1 MNIFQKEIISTEKIK
16 ELEKKLVNKEYNDL
30 EKLIET
36 SNKNILEHPAIKIIY
51 ASSKSLK
58 PNSTINEKRIA
69 YNLFLE
75 VYEKNL
81 HFKQALYNACT
92 LSLQIKEYDKI
103 LILLEEFIKENN
115 YDKKVYE
122 AIYKIYVTLGKI
134 DKAIQHLE
142 VIIKNEPTNLKVYSA
157 YLFCLLYSEKYDQKD
172 YIKHAFDFSKKIR
185 IYNENEKKPLLIRD
199 NNKIKIGF
207 MTPHFDGNS
216 IDGFLEDFLNNIDKK
231 TFELNAFN
239 LNSSDEKSNHLKHLF
254 DNWYHVKGLNDL
266 ELINFIRQK
275 EINILID
282 LVGHGPDNR
291 LTIFKNR
298 AAPIQISW
306 LGYCNSTGLKEMDY
320 IIVDKFVVR
329 DREKNLFSENF
340 LFAPEIWNTHKLMN
354 EDLNISSPPY
364 LKNEYFTFGSFNNFS
379 KISDKTIMVWS
390 KILKKTGAKLI
401 LKSSSQSKIEI
412 EKSIF
417 NKFSKDLIKNN
428 QIEILEGQRDKME
441 HMKMYSKIDL
451 CLDTFPYNGVT
462 TSFEAIWMGLPV
474 LCLSGNNFVSR
485 CGESIN
491 KNLGLSEFIA
501 KDTNEYIEKAIYFS
515 KKPYLLNEL
524 RKNLRIKA
532 KNSGIFQSKKFAE
545 HIQNKLKEFWQNK
558 KNLKTKIY
566 NL

>member
-58 PNSTINEKRIA
+58 PNSNINEKQIA
-69 YNLFLE
+69 YKLFLE

-103 LILLEEFIKENN
+103 LILLEEFIKKNDYN
-115 YDKKVYE
+115 TKVYE

-142 VIIKNEPTNLKVYSA
+142 IIIKKEPTNLKAYSA
-157 YLFCLLYSEKYDQKD
+157 YLFCLLYSENYDQKD
-172 YIKHAFDFSKKIR
+172 YIKHALDFSKKIK
-185 IYNENEKKPLLIRD
+185 IYNENEKKPLLLRH

-207 MTPHFDGNS
+207 ITPHFDGNS

-231 TFELNAFN
+231 IFELNAFN
-239 LNSSDEKSNHLKHLF
+239 LNLSDEKSDHLKHLF
-254 DNWYHVKGLNDL
+254 DNWYHVKDLNDL
-266 ELINFIRQK
+266 ELINFIREK

-320 IIVDKFVVR
+320 IIVDKFIVQ

-340 LFAPEIWNTHKLMN
+340 LYAPEIWNTHKLMN

-364 LKNEYFTFGSFNNFS
+364 LKNKYFTFGSFNNFS
-379 KISDKTIMVWS
+379 KISDKTVMVWS
-390 KILKKTGAKLI
+390 EILKKTEGKLV
-401 LKSSSQSKIEI
+401 LKSSSQSKIEL
-412 EKSIF
+412 EKNIF
-417 NKFSKDLIKNN
+417 DKFSNDLIKNN

-441 HMKMYSKIDL
+441 HMKLYNKIDL

-462 TSFEAIWMGLPV
+462 TSFEAIWMGIPV
-474 LCLSGNNFVSR
+474 LCLTGNNFVSR

-515 KKPYLLNEL
+515 KKPNFLIEF

-532 KNSGIFQSKKFAE
+532 KNSGIFQSKRFAE
-545 HIQNKLKEFWQNK
+545 HIGNKLKEFWQK
-558 KNLKTKIY
+558 KTDLKK
-566 NL
+566 

>member
-16 ELEKKLVNKEYNDL
+16 ELENKLVNKEYDNL

-58 PNSTINEKRIA
+58 PNSTFNEKQIA
-69 YNLFLE
+69 YKLFLE

-103 LILLEEFIKENN
+103 LILLEEFIKKNDYN
-115 YDKKVYE
+115 TKVYE

-142 VIIKNEPTNLKVYSA
+142 VIIKKEPTNLKAYSA
-157 YLFCLLYSEKYDQKD
+157 YLFCLLYSENYDQKD
-172 YIKHAFDFSKKIR
+172 YIKHALDFSKKIK
-185 IYNENEKKPLLIRD
+185 IYDENEKKPLLLKH

-207 MTPHFDGNS
+207 ITPHFDGNS

-231 TFELNAFN
+231 IFELNAFN
-239 LNSSDEKSNHLKHLF
+239 LNLSDEKSDHLKHLF
-254 DNWYHVKGLNDL
+254 DNWYHVKDLNDL
-266 ELINFIRQK
+266 DLINFIREK

-320 IIVDKFVVR
+320 IIVDKFIVQ

-340 LFAPEIWNTHKLMN
+340 LYAPEIWNTHKLMN

-379 KISDKTIMVWS
+379 KISDKTVMVWS
-390 KILKKTGAKLI
+390 EILKKTEGKLI
-401 LKSSSQSKIEI
+401 LKSSSQSKIEL
-412 EKSIF
+412 EKNIF
-417 NKFSKDLIKNN
+417 DKFSNDLIKNN
-428 QIEILEGQRDKME
+428 QIEILEGQRDKIE
-441 HMKMYSKIDL
+441 HMKLYNKIDL

-462 TSFEAIWMGLPV
+462 TSFEAIWMGIPV
-474 LCLSGNNFVSR
+474 LCLTGNNFVSR

-491 KNLGLSEFIA
+491 KNLGLGEFIA

-515 KKPYLLNEL
+515 KKPNFLIEL

-532 KNSGIFQSKKFAE
+532 KNSGIFQSKRFAE
-545 HIQNKLKEFWQNK
+545 HIGNKLKEFWQK
-558 KNLKTKIY
+558 KTNLKK
-566 NL
+566 

>member
-16 ELEKKLVNKEYNDL
+16 ELEKKLVNKEYDDL

-58 PNSTINEKRIA
+58 PNSNINEKQIA
-69 YNLFLE
+69 YKLFLE

-103 LILLEEFIKENN
+103 LILLEEFIKKNDYN
-115 YDKKVYE
+115 TKVYE

-142 VIIKNEPTNLKVYSA
+142 IIIKKEPTNLKAYSA
-157 YLFCLLYSEKYDQKD
+157 YLFCLLYSENYDQKD
-172 YIKHAFDFSKKIR
+172 YIKHALDFTKKIK
-185 IYNENEKKPLLIRD
+185 IYNENEKKPLLLRH

-207 MTPHFDGNS
+207 ITPHFDGNS

-231 TFELNAFN
+231 IFELNAFN
-239 LNSSDEKSNHLKHLF
+239 LNLSDEKSDHLKHLF
-254 DNWYHVKGLNDL
+254 DNWYHVKDLNDL
-266 ELINFIRQK
+266 ELINFIREK

-320 IIVDKFVVR
+320 IIVDKFIVH
-329 DREKNLFSENF
+329 DREKKLFSENF
-340 LFAPEIWNTHKLMN
+340 LYAPEIWNTHKLMN

-379 KISDKTIMVWS
+379 KISDKTVMVWS
-390 KILKKTGAKLI
+390 EILKKTEGKLI
-401 LKSSSQSKIEI
+401 LKSSSQSKIEL
-412 EKSIF
+412 EKNIF
-417 NKFSKDLIKNN
+417 DKFSNDLIKNN

-441 HMKMYSKIDL
+441 HMKLYNKIDL

-462 TSFEAIWMGLPV
+462 TSFEAIWMGIPV
-474 LCLSGNNFVSR
+474 LCLTGNNFVSR

-491 KNLGLSEFIA
+491 KNLGLNEFIA

-515 KKPYLLNEL
+515 KKPNFLIEF
-524 RKNLRIKA
+524 RKNLRTKA
-532 KNSGIFQSKKFAE
+532 KNSGIFQSKRFAE
-545 HIQNKLKEFWQNK
+545 HIGNKLKEFWQK
-558 KNLKTKIY
+558 KTDLKK
-566 NL
+566 

>member
-16 ELEKKLVNKEYNDL
+16 ELEKKLVNKEYDDL

-58 PNSTINEKRIA
+58 PNSNINEKQIA
-69 YNLFLE
+69 YKLFLE

-103 LILLEEFIKENN
+103 LILLEEFIKKNDYN
-115 YDKKVYE
+115 TKVYE

-142 VIIKNEPTNLKVYSA
+142 IIIKKEPTNLKAYSA
-157 YLFCLLYSEKYDQKD
+157 YLFCLLYSENYDQKD
-172 YIKHAFDFSKKIR
+172 YIKHALDFSKKIK
-185 IYNENEKKPLLIRD
+185 IYNENEKKPLLLRHIT
-199 NNKIKIGF
+199 KIKIGF
-207 MTPHFDGNS
+207 ITPHFDGNS

-231 TFELNAFN
+231 IFELNAFN
-239 LNSSDEKSNHLKHLF
+239 LNLSDEKSDHLKHLF
-254 DNWYHVKGLNDL
+254 NNWYHVKDLNDL
-266 ELINFIRQK
+266 ELINFIREK

-291 LTIFKNR
+291 LSIFKNR

-320 IIVDKFVVR
+320 IIVDKFIVQ

-340 LFAPEIWNTHKLMN
+340 LYAPEIWNTHKLMN
-354 EDLNISSPPY
+354 EDLTISSPPY

-379 KISDKTIMVWS
+379 KISDKTVMVWS
-390 KILKKTGAKLI
+390 EILKKTEGKLI
-401 LKSSSQSKIEI
+401 LKSSSQSKIEL
-412 EKSIF
+412 EKNIF
-417 NKFSKDLIKNN
+417 DKFSNDLIKNN

-441 HMKMYSKIDL
+441 HMKLYNKIDL

-462 TSFEAIWMGLPV
+462 TSFEAIWMGIPV
-474 LCLSGNNFVSR
+474 LCLTGNNFVSR

-515 KKPYLLNEL
+515 KKPNFLIKF

-532 KNSGIFQSKKFAE
+532 KNSGIFQSKRFAE
-545 HIQNKLKEFWQNK
+545 HIGNKLKEFWQK
-558 KNLKTKIY
+558 KLI
-566 NL
+566 

>member
-16 ELEKKLVNKEYNDL
+16 ELEKKLVNKEYDDL

-36 SNKNILEHPAIKIIY
+36 FNKNILEHPAIKIIY

-58 PNSTINEKRIA
+58 PNSTINEKQIA
-69 YNLFLE
+69 YKLFLE
-75 VYEKNL
+75 VYEENL

-103 LILLEEFIKENN
+103 LILLEEFIKKNDYN
-115 YDKKVYE
+115 TKVYE

-142 VIIKNEPTNLKVYSA
+142 IIIKKEPTNLKAYSA
-157 YLFCLLYSEKYDQKD
+157 YLFCLLYSENYDQKD
-172 YIKHAFDFSKKIR
+172 YIKHALDFSKKIK
-185 IYNENEKKPLLIRD
+185 IYNENEKKPLLLRH

-207 MTPHFDGNS
+207 ITPHFDGNS

-231 TFELNAFN
+231 IFELNAFN
-239 LNSSDEKSNHLKHLF
+239 LNLSDEKSDHLKHLF
-254 DNWYHVKGLNDL
+254 NNWYHVKDLNDL
-266 ELINFIRQK
+266 ELINFIREK

-291 LTIFKNR
+291 LSIFKNR

-320 IIVDKFVVR
+320 IIVDKFIVQ

-340 LFAPEIWNTHKLMN
+340 LYAPEIWNTHKLMN

-364 LKNEYFTFGSFNNFS
+364 LKNKYFTFGSFNNFS
-379 KISDKTIMVWS
+379 KISDKTVMVWS
-390 KILKKTGAKLI
+390 EILKKTEGKLI
-401 LKSSSQSKIEI
+401 LKSSSQSKIEL
-412 EKSIF
+412 EKNIF
-417 NKFSKDLIKNN
+417 DKFSNDLIKNN

-441 HMKMYSKIDL
+441 HMKLYNKIDL

-462 TSFEAIWMGLPV
+462 TSFEAIWMGIPV
-474 LCLSGNNFVSR
+474 LCLTGNSFVSR

-515 KKPYLLNEL
+515 KKPNFLIEL
-524 RKNLRIKA
+524 RNNLRIKA
-532 KNSGIFQSKKFAE
+532 KNSGIFQSKRFAE
-545 HIQNKLKEFWQNK
+545 HIGNKLKEFWQK
-558 KNLKTKIY
+558 KLI
-566 NL
+566 

>member
-1 MNIFQKEIISTEKIK
+1 MNIFQKEIISTQKIK
-16 ELEKKLVNKEYNDL
+16 ELEKKLVNKEYDDL

-58 PNSTINEKRIA
+58 PNSNINEKQIA
-69 YNLFLE
+69 YKLFLE

-103 LILLEEFIKENN
+103 LILLEEFIKKNDYN
-115 YDKKVYE
+115 AKVYE

-142 VIIKNEPTNLKVYSA
+142 IIIKKEPTNLKAYSA
-157 YLFCLLYSEKYDQKD
+157 YLFCLLYSENYDQKD
-172 YIKHAFDFSKKIR
+172 YIKHALDFSKKIK
-185 IYNENEKKPLLIRD
+185 IYNENEKKPLLLRHI
-199 NNKIKIGF
+199 NKIKIGF
-207 MTPHFDGNS
+207 ITPHFDGNS

-231 TFELNAFN
+231 IFELNAFN
-239 LNSSDEKSNHLKHLF
+239 LNLSDEKSDHLKHLF
-254 DNWYHVKGLNDL
+254 DNWYHVKDLNDL
-266 ELINFIRQK
+266 ELINFIREK

-320 IIVDKFVVR
+320 IIVDKFIVQ

-340 LFAPEIWNTHKLMN
+340 LYAPEIWNTHKLMN

-379 KISDKTIMVWS
+379 KISDKTVMVWS
-390 KILKKTGAKLI
+390 EILKKTEGKLI
-401 LKSSSQSKIEI
+401 LKSSSQSKIEL
-412 EKSIF
+412 EKNIF
-417 NKFSKDLIKNN
+417 DKFSNDLIKNN

-441 HMKMYSKIDL
+441 HMKLYNKIDL

-462 TSFEAIWMGLPV
+462 TSFEAIWMGIPV
-474 LCLSGNNFVSR
+474 LCLTGNNFVSR

-515 KKPYLLNEL
+515 KKPNFLIEF

-532 KNSGIFQSKKFAE
+532 KNSGIFQSKRFAE
-545 HIQNKLKEFWQNK
+545 HIGNKLKEFWQK
-558 KNLKTKIY
+558 KTDLKK
-566 NL
+566 

>member
-16 ELEKKLVNKEYNDL
+16 ELEKKLINKEYDDL

-58 PNSTINEKRIA
+58 PNSTINEKQIA
-69 YNLFLE
+69 YKLFLE

-103 LILLEEFIKENN
+103 LILLEEFIKKNDYN
-115 YDKKVYE
+115 TKVYE

-142 VIIKNEPTNLKVYSA
+142 IIIKKEPTNLKAYSA
-157 YLFCLLYSEKYDQKD
+157 YLFCLLYSENYDQKD
-172 YIKHAFDFSKKIR
+172 YIKHALDFSKKIK
-185 IYNENEKKPLLIRD
+185 IYNENEKKPLLLRH

-207 MTPHFDGNS
+207 ITPHFDGNS

-231 TFELNAFN
+231 IFELNAFN
-239 LNSSDEKSNHLKHLF
+239 LNLSDEKSDHLKHLF
-254 DNWYHVKGLNDL
+254 DDWYHVKDLNDL
-266 ELINFIRQK
+266 ELINFIREK

-320 IIVDKFVVR
+320 IIVDKFIVQ

-340 LFAPEIWNTHKLMN
+340 LYAPEIWNTHKLMN

-379 KISDKTIMVWS
+379 KISDKTVMVWS
-390 KILKKTGAKLI
+390 EILKKTEGKLI
-401 LKSSSQSKIEI
+401 LKSSSQSKIEL
-412 EKSIF
+412 EKNIF
-417 NKFSKDLIKNN
+417 DKFSNDLIKNN

-441 HMKMYSKIDL
+441 HMKLYNKIDL

-462 TSFEAIWMGLPV
+462 TSFEAIWMGIPV
-474 LCLSGNNFVSR
+474 LCLTGNSFVSR

-515 KKPYLLNEL
+515 KKPNFLIEF

-532 KNSGIFQSKKFAE
+532 KNSGIFQSKRFAE
-545 HIQNKLKEFWQNK
+545 HIGNKLKEFWQK
-558 KNLKTKIY
+558 KTDLKK
-566 NL
+566 

>member
-103 LILLEEFIKENN
+103 LILLEEFIKKNN

-216 IDGFLEDFLNNIDKK
+216 IDGFLEDFLNNINKK

-254 DNWYHVKGLNDL
+254 DNWYHVKDLNDL
-266 ELINFIRQK
+266 ELINFIREK

-320 IIVDKFVVR
+320 IIVDKFIVQ

-340 LFAPEIWNTHKLMN
+340 LYAPEIWNTHKLMN

-379 KISDKTIMVWS
+379 KISDKTVMVWS
-390 KILKKTGAKLI
+390 EILKKTEGKLI
-401 LKSSSQSKIEI
+401 LKSSSQSKIEL

-417 NKFSKDLIKNN
+417 NKFSKDLINNN

-441 HMKMYSKIDL
+441 HMKLYNKIDL

-462 TSFEAIWMGLPV
+462 TSFEAIWMGIPV
-474 LCLSGNNFVSR
+474 LCLTGNNFVSR

-515 KKPYLLNEL
+515 KKPNFLIEL

-532 KNSGIFQSKKFAE
+532 KNSGIFQSERFAE
-545 HIQNKLKEFWQNK
+545 HIGNKLKEFWQK
-558 KNLKTKIY
+558 KTDLKK
-566 NL
+566 

>member
-16 ELEKKLVNKEYNDL
+16 ELEKKLINKEYDDL

-58 PNSTINEKRIA
+58 PNSTIYEKQIA
-69 YNLFLE
+69 YKLFLE

-103 LILLEEFIKENN
+103 LILLEEFIKKNDYN
-115 YDKKVYE
+115 TKVYE

-142 VIIKNEPTNLKVYSA
+142 IIIKKEPTNLKAYSA

-185 IYNENEKKPLLIRD
+185 IYNENEKKPLLLSH

-207 MTPHFDGNS
+207 ITPHFDGNS

-231 TFELNAFN
+231 IFELNAFN
-239 LNSSDEKSNHLKHLF
+239 LNSSDEKSDHLKHLF
-254 DNWYHVKGLNDL
+254 DNWYHVKDLNDL
-266 ELINFIRQK
+266 ELINFIREK

-320 IIVDKFVVR
+320 IIVDKFIVQ

-340 LFAPEIWNTHKLMN
+340 LYAPEIWNTHKLMN

-379 KISDKTIMVWS
+379 KISDKTVMVWS
-390 KILKKTGAKLI
+390 EILKKTEGKLI
-401 LKSSSQSKIEI
+401 LKSSSQSKIEL
-412 EKSIF
+412 EKNIF
-417 NKFSKDLIKNN
+417 DKFSNDLIKNN

-441 HMKMYSKIDL
+441 HMKLYNKIDL

-462 TSFEAIWMGLPV
+462 TSFEAIWMGIPV
-474 LCLSGNNFVSR
+474 LCLTGNNFVSR

-515 KKPYLLNEL
+515 KKPNFLIEF

-532 KNSGIFQSKKFAE
+532 KNSGIFQSKRFAE
-545 HIQNKLKEFWQNK
+545 HIGNKLKEFWQK
-558 KNLKTKIY
+558 KTDLKK
-566 NL
+566 

>member
-16 ELEKKLVNKEYNDL
+16 ELEKKLVNKEYDDL

-58 PNSTINEKRIA
+58 PNSNINEKQIA
-69 YNLFLE
+69 YKLFLE

-92 LSLQIKEYDKI
+92 LSLQIKKYDKI
-103 LILLEEFIKENN
+103 LILLEEFIKKNDYN
-115 YDKKVYE
+115 TKVYE

-134 DKAIQHLE
+134 DKAIQHLKI
-142 VIIKNEPTNLKVYSA
+142 IIKKEPTNLKAYSA
-157 YLFCLLYSEKYDQKD
+157 YLFCLLYSENYDQKD
-172 YIKHAFDFSKKIR
+172 YIKHALDFSKKIK
-185 IYNENEKKPLLIRD
+185 IYNENEKKPLLLRHI
-199 NNKIKIGF
+199 NKIKIGF
-207 MTPHFDGNS
+207 ITPHFDGNS

-231 TFELNAFN
+231 IFELNAFN
-239 LNSSDEKSNHLKHLF
+239 LNLSDEKSDHLKHLF
-254 DNWYHVKGLNDL
+254 DNWYHVKDLNDL
-266 ELINFIRQK
+266 ELINFIREK

-320 IIVDKFVVR
+320 IIVDKFIVQ

-340 LFAPEIWNTHKLMN
+340 LYAPEIWNTHKLMN

-379 KISDKTIMVWS
+379 KISDKTVMVWS
-390 KILKKTGAKLI
+390 EILKKTEGKLI
-401 LKSSSQSKIEI
+401 LKSSSQSKIEL
-412 EKSIF
+412 EKNIF
-417 NKFSKDLIKNN
+417 DKFSNDLIKNN

-441 HMKMYSKIDL
+441 HMKLYNKIDL

-462 TSFEAIWMGLPV
+462 TSFEAIWMGIPV
-474 LCLSGNNFVSR
+474 LCLTGNNFVSR

-515 KKPYLLNEL
+515 KKPNFLIEL

-532 KNSGIFQSKKFAE
+532 KNSGIFQSKRFAE
-545 HIQNKLKEFWQNK
+545 HIGNKLKEFWQK
-558 KNLKTKIY
+558 KTDLKK
-566 NL
+566 

>member
-16 ELEKKLVNKEYNDL
+16 ELEKKLVNKEYDDL

-58 PNSTINEKRIA
+58 PNSNINEKQIA
-69 YNLFLE
+69 YKLFLE

-92 LSLQIKEYDKI
+92 LSLQIKKYDKI
-103 LILLEEFIKENN
+103 LILLEEFIKKNDYN
-115 YDKKVYE
+115 TKVYE

-142 VIIKNEPTNLKVYSA
+142 IIIKKEPTNLKAYSA
-157 YLFCLLYSEKYDQKD
+157 YLFCLLYSENYDQKD
-172 YIKHAFDFSKKIR
+172 YIKHALDFSKKIK
-185 IYNENEKKPLLIRD
+185 IYNENEKKPLLLRH

-207 MTPHFDGNS
+207 ITPHFDGNS

-231 TFELNAFN
+231 IFELNAFN
-239 LNSSDEKSNHLKHLF
+239 LNLSDEKSDHLKHLF
-254 DNWYHVKGLNDL
+254 DNWYHVKDLNDL
-266 ELINFIRQK
+266 ELINFIREK

-320 IIVDKFVVR
+320 IIVDKFIVQ

-340 LFAPEIWNTHKLMN
+340 LYAPEIWNTHKLMN

-379 KISDKTIMVWS
+379 KISDKTVMVWS
-390 KILKKTGAKLI
+390 EILKKTEGKLI
-401 LKSSSQSKIEI
+401 LKSSSQSKIEL
-412 EKSIF
+412 EKNIF
-417 NKFSKDLIKNN
+417 DKFSNDLIKNN

-441 HMKMYSKIDL
+441 HMKLYNKIDL

-462 TSFEAIWMGLPV
+462 TSFEAIWMGIPV
-474 LCLSGNNFVSR
+474 L
-485 CGESIN
+485 
-491 KNLGLSEFIA
+491 
-501 KDTNEYIEKAIYFS
+501 
-515 KKPYLLNEL
+515 
-524 RKNLRIKA
+524 
-532 KNSGIFQSKKFAE
+532 
-545 HIQNKLKEFWQNK
+545 
-558 KNLKTKIY
+558 
-566 NL
+566 

>member
-1 MNIFQKEIISTEKIK
+1 MNIFQKEIISTQKIK
-16 ELEKKLVNKEYNDL
+16 ELEKKLVNKEYDDL

-58 PNSTINEKRIA
+58 PNSNINEKQIA
-69 YNLFLE
+69 YKLFLE

-103 LILLEEFIKENN
+103 LILLEEFIKKNDYN
-115 YDKKVYE
+115 TKVYE

-142 VIIKNEPTNLKVYSA
+142 VIIKKEPTNLKAYSA
-157 YLFCLLYSEKYDQKD
+157 YLFCLLYSENYDQKD
-172 YIKHAFDFSKKIR
+172 YIKHALDFSKKIK
-185 IYNENEKKPLLIRD
+185 IYNENEKKPLLLRHI
-199 NNKIKIGF
+199 NKIKIGF
-207 MTPHFDGNS
+207 ITPHFDGNS

-231 TFELNAFN
+231 IFELNAFN
-239 LNSSDEKSNHLKHLF
+239 LNLSDEKSDHLKHLF
-254 DNWYHVKGLNDL
+254 DNWYHVKDLNDL
-266 ELINFIRQK
+266 ELINFIREK

-320 IIVDKFVVR
+320 IIVDKFIVQ

-340 LFAPEIWNTHKLMN
+340 LYAPEIWNTHKLMN

-379 KISDKTIMVWS
+379 KISDKTVMVWS
-390 KILKKTGAKLI
+390 EILKKTEGKLI
-401 LKSSSQSKIEI
+401 LKSSSQSKIEL
-412 EKSIF
+412 EKNIF
-417 NKFSKDLIKNN
+417 DKFSNDLIKNN

-441 HMKMYSKIDL
+441 HMKLYNKIDL

-462 TSFEAIWMGLPV
+462 TSFEAIWMGIPV
-474 LCLSGNNFVSR
+474 LCLTGNNFVSR

-515 KKPYLLNEL
+515 KKPNFLIEL

-532 KNSGIFQSKKFAE
+532 KNSGIFQSKRFAE
-545 HIQNKLKEFWQNK
+545 HIGNKLKEFWQK
-558 KNLKTKIY
+558 KTDLKK
-566 NL
+566 